1 MDRQEIKN
9 LLNYLENN
17 IKILNSL
24 QHEFLASLKA
34 NYRATGVMTKR
45 QVEGLL
51 EIKEYIRSLAT
62 RESAYDTESDKYQSL
77 YSSFDSLVHYN
88 M

>member
-1 MDRQEIKN
+1 MDRQEIKF

-17 IKILNSL
+17 LKQLNSL
-24 QHEFLASLKA
+24 QHEFLVSLKA

-45 QVEGLL
+45 QVEGLH
-51 EIKEYIRSLAT
+51 EIKEYIRSLT
-62 RESAYDTESDKYQSL
+62 MKESVYESDSDKYQSL

>member
-1 MDRQEIKN
+1 MDRQEIKF

-17 IKILNSL
+17 LKHLNTL
-24 QHEFLASLKA
+24 QHNFFASLKA

-45 QVEGLL
+45 QVEGLH
-51 EIKEYIRSLAT
+51 EIKEYIRSLNM
-62 RESAYDTESDKYQSL
+62 RESVYESESDKYQSL
-77 YSSFDSLVHYN
+77 YSSFDSLVQYN